1 MIEFKNM
8 YKNFGD
14 YTVLEDI
21 NFTLEEGKIYGLV
34 GINGAGKSTLIRH
47 IAGVYNCDSGKVL
60 YNEKPIFNNVE
71 AKREIIFLSDS
82 PHFFHNSSIKSMKNY
97 LSSYYDFDNE
107 LFERLHKVFN
117 LDLNASI
124 NKFSKGMKK
133 QSELLLGLC
142 CNPKVLLLDETFDG
156 LDPLITA
163 KTKALL
169 IDIVDELGVTIL
181 ISSHNLIGLDS
192 LCDSI
197 FLLDKNVLR
206 LQKDEND
213 IKSLFK
219 IQLYF
224 REQEHSEIITCLK
237 SSLDVL
243 DVKEIGSILNIVVRG
258 VSDDINKIIN
268 SLNPTIFDILEF
280 TFEERFIYELGGVSD
295 EQNI

>member
-1 MIEFKNM
+1 MIEFRNM

-21 NFTLEEGKIYGLV
+21 NFTLEKGKIYGLV

-47 IAGVYNCDSGKVL
+47 IAGVYNCDSGEVL
-60 YNEKPIFNNVE
+60 YNGKPIFNNVE
-71 AKREIIFLSDS
+71 AKREIMFLSDS
-82 PHFFHNSSIKSMKNY
+82 PHFFHNASINSMKRY

-107 LFERLHKVFN
+107 LFDKLYKIFN

-133 QSELLLGLC
+133 QSELMLGLC
-142 CNPKVLLLDETFDG
+142 CKPKVLLLDETFDG

-169 IDIVDELGVTIL
+169 IDIVDDLGVTIL

-197 FLLDKNVLR
+197 FLLDKNLLR

-219 IQLYF
+219 IQLF
-224 REQEHSEIITCLK
+224 FKGREHSEIIELLK
-237 SSLDVL
+237 SKLEVL
-243 DVKEIGSILNIVVRG
+243 DVKEIGSILNIVVKG
-258 VSDDINKIIN
+258 ISEEINSTIN
-268 SLNPTIFDILEF
+268 SLHPTIFDILEF
-280 TFEERFIYELGGVSD
+280 TFEERFIYELGGAID
-295 EQNI
+295 EENI